1 MWLVLVT
8 VEEVEI
14 LFVNGDFS
22 TRCRMVEVG
31 TRCVWFSIGMNFAI
45 GTNGDGHFDHT
56 IKDLIGLVWIDK
68 VVGNRQD
75 GIVSD
80 HNPGTIHDHTAG
92 KFGTN
97 KDNITTDG
105 AGHVDFSKIGAITTD
120 ITEVRTSDRWF
131 VQNALRPF

>member
-1 MWLVLVT
+1 MVT

-45 GTNGDGHFDHT
+45 RTNGDGHFNHA
-56 IKDLIGLVWIDK
+56 IKDLIGLVRINK
-68 VVGNRQD
+68 VVSDSED

-80 HNPGTIHDHTAG
+80 HNPGTIHDHSAS

-97 KDNITTDG
+97 KDNITTDS
-105 AGHVDFSKIGAITTD
+105 AGHIDFSKIGTIPTD
-120 ITEVRTSDRWF
+120 IAQIGTRNGWF